1 MTVRRRAQRGF
12 TLIEVLAAVLI
23 FGLVFTMLARVALVG
38 LRSEG
43 LDRRRAEAALVA
55 DRELALL
62 ETLVAIEP
70 LEVGV
75 TTNEADPYLITIEVK
90 PEDVMAMLPAVLR
103 DEIRRDDDSELETM
117 LVDERGESRVQR
129 LTVVVEWDE
138 AGEPAQLAR
147 TTFVLDT
154 SDLAELF
161 PAEADAG
168 TGTGDDTDEGEES
181 SLGDQLGGNVPVE
194 LQQLLR
200 QAEGSQ

>member
-1 MTVRRRAQRGF
+1 MTVSRRAERGF

-43 LDRRRAEAALVA
+43 LDRRKAEAALIA

-62 ETLVAIEP
+62 ETLIAIEP

-75 TTNEADPYLITIEVK
+75 TEKESDPYSVTIEVQ

-129 LTVVVEWDE
+129 LRVVVEWDE
-138 AGEPAQLAR
+138 AGEPARVER
-147 TTFVLDT
+147 TTFALDT
-154 SDLAELF
+154 TDLAALF

-168 TGTGDDTDEGEES
+168 GEAGEGEETDEP
-181 SLGDQLGGNVPVE
+181 SLEEQLGGDAPIDLE
-194 LQQLLR
+194 QLMR
-200 QAEGSQ
+200 QTEETP